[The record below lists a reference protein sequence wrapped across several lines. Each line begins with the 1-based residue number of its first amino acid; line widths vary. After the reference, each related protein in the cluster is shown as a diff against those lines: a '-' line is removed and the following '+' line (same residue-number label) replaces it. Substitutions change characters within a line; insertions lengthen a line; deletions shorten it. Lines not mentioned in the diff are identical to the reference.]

1 MKIKIYDTT
10 LRDGAQGEGISFS
23 INDKINILKKFDEF
37 GIDYVEGGWP
47 GSNPKDIEFFKS
59 AKNIDLINTTLVAFG
74 STRKPNTQVEKD
86 INIKYL
92 LESGAKAITIFGKS
106 WDLHVSKALGTSL
119 EENLNMIYESIS
131 FLKSKGLKVF
141 YDAEHFFDGFF
152 ANEEYALRTLETAQN
167 AGADLIILCDTN
179 GGMDPIKLDKV
190 IDRVKETISLS
201 LGIHSHNDSGLAVAN
216 SMKAV
221 QKGIVQVQGTVNG
234 YGERCGNADLCTLI
248 PNIILKLNYKCSVSK
263 EKLKEITRLSRYVA
277 EIANISPPANSPYV
291 GENAFAHKGGIHVS
305 AVIKQNST
313 YEHINPKL
321 VGNDR
326 KVLVSEL
333 SGKSNILQKAKE
345 INLNLDNNI
354 PQTQKVLE
362 KIKRMEYQG
371 YQLESAEASLKLLIW
386 KTLNLYESFFE
397 LISCRIFVDN
407 KADVFNDTEATVKI
421 KVGDEV
427 LLKAA
432 EGNGPVNALD
442 HALRKAL
449 EEFYPALKNIT
460 LVDYK
465 VRVLEGSDGTGSKV
479 RVLIE
484 SKNDKKSWTT
494 VGMSANII
502 EASWIA
508 LVDSFEYGLMCEY
521 DPGLIKIKEKMEKL
535 CS

>member
-1 MKIKIYDTT
+1 MQVYVYDTT
-10 LRDGAQGEGISFS
+10 LRDGSQGEGISFS
-23 INDKINILKKFDEF
+23 INDKLNILKKLDDF
-37 GIDYVEGGWP
+37 GVDYVEGGWP
-47 GSNPKDIEFFKS
+47 GSNPKDIEFFKT
-59 AKNIDLINTTLVAFG
+59 AKDLELKNTMLVAFG
-74 STRKPNTQVEKD
+74 STRKPDTNVEKD
-86 INIKYL
+86 INMKYL

-106 WDLHVSKALGTSL
+106 WDLHVSKALDTTL
-119 EENLNMIYESIS
+119 EENLKMIDDSIS
-131 FLKSKGLKVF
+131 FLKSKGLRVL
-141 YDAEHFFDGFF
+141 YDAEHFFDGFL
-152 ANEEYALRTLETAQN
+152 ANEEYAMKTLETAQN
-167 AGADLIILCDTN
+167 AGADLITLCDTN
-179 GGMDPIKLDKV
+179 GGMDPVRLEGI
-190 IDRVKETISLS
+190 IDRVKERITLP

-221 QKGIVQVQGTVNG
+221 EKGITQVQGTVNG

-248 PNIILKLNYKCSVSK
+248 PNIILKLNQKCSISR
-263 EKLKEITRLSRYVA
+263 EKLKELTGLSRYVA
-277 EIANISPPANSPYV
+277 EIANISPPASAPYV

-305 AVIKQNST
+305 AVMKQNST
-313 YEHINPKL
+313 YEHIDPKL

-333 SGKSNILQKAKE
+333 SGKSNIFQKAKE
-345 INLNLDNNI
+345 VNLNLNNNI

-371 YQLESAEASLKLLIW
+371 YQLEGAEASLKLLIW

-397 LISCRIFVDN
+397 LLSCRVFVDN
-407 KADVFNDTEATVKI
+407 KEENFNDTEATVKI

-442 HALRKAL
+442 YALRKAL

-484 SKNDKKSWTT
+484 SKNDSESWST

-521 DPGLIKIKEKMEKL
+521 DPGLVKMKEKMEKI
-535 CS
+535 C